1 MVIGLYQDL
10 RDAMSKRND
19 WVENPIENLDNPNDY
34 RTHAFHFAYT
44 TKSRD
49 VFKNATASF

>member
-1 MVIGLYQDL
+1 
-10 RDAMSKRND
+10 MSKKND
-19 WVENPIENLDNPNDY
+19 WVENTIENFDNPNDF

-49 VFKNATASF
+49 VF

>member
-1 MVIGLYQDL
+1 L